1 MHASSGTIGDAFV
14 DVGAVVR
21 ARRAAVRAR
30 LAALALWL
38 VAGLVQTVAAGLAS
52 ALAQPLLP
60 SSLPLLPAHPLEERL
75 HDLTNGER
83 TRAELRALRHHE
95 VLAQVA
101 RHHAEEMARLGYFS
115 HASPTPGRAQ
125 PVDRVAV
132 VGGTHV
138 AVGENL
144 AALSFAGGDLAE
156 RAVAGWMQSDDHRG
170 NLLRP
175 GWTHVGFGVHEAS
188 AREVYVV
195 KVLAQDPVGLTG
207 LRASLDG
214 RPRLALRFEIAG
226 TAGGWVAVAG
236 SDSLAPPTALGT
248 GDSAVVVVEGVD
260 STVPTHLRL
269 EWTADPGAAYVGQA
283 SGWFDPNERAWT
295 PDWAAPT
302 PFAEVVDVAATL
314 PSPDVVVWLR
324 VEASADELV
333 VFVDGREV
341 PLVEE
346 GREVSFGVPG
356 RDGVYSVDVA
366 TPLGADRAAVWHAF
380 EVVVGGGVS
389 LRPVARPPAP

>member
-1 MHASSGTIGDAFV
+1 MRDVPGASRDPFEGG
-14 DVGAVVR
+14 GAVTR
-21 ARRAAVRAR
+21 ARPAAVRAR
-30 LAALALWL
+30 LAAVPAWLAALALWF
-38 VAGLVQTVAAGLAS
+38 AASLAPV
-52 ALAQPLLP
+52 LAQPLLP
-60 SSLPLLPAHPLEERL
+60 SSLPWLPAQPLEERL
-75 HDLTNGER
+75 HGLTDRER
-83 TRAELRALRHHE
+83 ARVGLPPLQHDE
-95 VLAQVA
+95 VLAQAA

-125 PVDRVAV
+125 PVDRVAA

-144 AALSFAGGDLAE
+144 AALSVVGGDLAE
-156 RAVAGWMQSDDHRG
+156 RAVAGWMESEDHRG
-170 NLLRP
+170 NLLHP

-195 KVLAQDPVGLTG
+195 KVLAQDPLGLTG
-207 LRASLDG
+207 LRASRDG
-214 RPRLALRFEIAG
+214 PARLALRFEIAG
-226 TAGGWVAVAG
+226 SAGGWVAVAG
-236 SDSLAPPTALGT
+236 GGSLAPPTALGNARP
-248 GDSAVVVVEGVD
+248 AVVVVEGVD
-260 STVPTHLRL
+260 ASAPTHLRL
-269 EWTADPGAAYVGQA
+269 EWTADPGTTFVGQA
-283 SGWFDPNERAWT
+283 SGWFDPNERVWT
-295 PDWAAPT
+295 PDWSAAT
-302 PFAEVVDVAATL
+302 VLAEVVDVAATL

-324 VEASADELV
+324 VEAPADELV

-341 PLVEE
+341 PLSA
-346 GREVSFGVPG
+346 GGAMVSFAAPG

>member
-1 MHASSGTIGDAFV
+1 MRDSPGTIEDAP
-14 DVGAVVR
+14 AVAGTTARVR
-21 ARRAAVRAR
+21 LAAARVRLVSPSGR

-38 VAGLVQTVAAGLAS
+38 AASLAPVV
-52 ALAQPLLP
+52 AQPLLP
-60 SSLPLLPAHPLEERL
+60 SSLPWLPAHPLEERL
-75 HDLTNGER
+75 QALTDHER
-83 TRAELRALRHHE
+83 LRVGLQPLRHHE
-95 VLAQVA
+95 VLAQAA
-101 RHHAEEMARLGYFS
+101 RHHAEEMTRLGYFS
-115 HASPTPGRAQ
+115 HVSPSPGRAQ
-125 PVDRVAV
+125 PVDRVAA
-132 VGGTHV
+132 VGGTLV

-144 AALSFAGGDLAE
+144 AALSVVGGDLAE

-170 NLLRP
+170 NLLHP

-214 RPRLALRFEIAG
+214 PPRLALRFEIAG
-226 TAGGWVAVAG
+226 SAGGWVAVAG
-236 SDSLAPPTALGT
+236 GGSLAPPTALGT
-248 GDSAVVVVEGVD
+248 DEPAVVVVEGID
-260 STVPTHLRL
+260 SGAPTHLRL
-269 EWTADPGAAYVGQA
+269 EWTADRGAAFVGQA
-283 SGWFDPNERAWT
+283 SGWFDPNERVWS
-295 PDWAAPT
+295 PDWSATTAY
-302 PFAEVVDVAATL
+302 AEVVDVAATF

-324 VEASADELV
+324 VEVPTDELV

-341 PLVEE
+341 PLVEA
-346 GREVSFGVPG
+346 GSGVSFGVPG